1 MKTIYTIVALILCS
15 MSLSAQSFDLKEA
28 LKGLAS
34 KNDTTN
40 TDKGSAGS
48 AIGSI
53 LGNVLGKSDVT
64 PADLEGTWNYTAPA
78 VTFKSENLLKK
89 AGGAAASATIENKI
103 KPYYQRAGLENLVLT
118 VANDS
123 TFTMKLKRGSLSGSI
138 AQGTEKGILVFKF
151 KAAGKINIGS
161 MNTTVSLAGNQLT
174 LTFDISK
181 LMTIVDRLASLSGNS
196 TLGSINSMLQS
207 YDGLQAL
214 FKLKKAQ

>member
-1 MKTIYTIVALILCS
+1 MKQKNISSAEIVWEYYTIINYLIENEDYLHYCCINTLFDVAFSSIIRPEG
-15 MSLSAQSFDLKEA
+15 SAERTCV
-28 LKGLAS
+28 

-151 KAAGKINIGS
+151 KAAG
-161 MNTTVSLAGNQLT
+161 
-174 LTFDISK
+174 
-181 LMTIVDRLASLSGNS
+181 R
-196 TLGSINSMLQS
+196 
-207 YDGLQAL
+207 
-214 FKLKKAQ
+214 

>member
-1 MKTIYTIVALILCS
+1 MKTLYTIVALLLCS

-28 LKGLAS
+28 LRGLAS

-40 TDKGSAGS
+40 TDKGSTGS
-48 AIGSI
+48 ALGSI

-138 AQGTEKGILVFKF
+138 SQGTEKGILIFKTDDNCRPTCVILGQLDT
-151 KAAGKINIGS
+151 KQHQLNAPKLRRIAGRIQAKKGQITPIMLCNGPECLYISEKIANF
-161 MNTTVSLAGNQLT
+161 AG
-174 LTFDISK
+174 
-181 LMTIVDRLASLSGNS
+181 
-196 TLGSINSMLQS
+196 INHNL
-207 YDGLQAL
+207 
-214 FKLKKAQ
+214 